1 MQQFRKVTTLAED
14 MASLGLGGHEAAPEA
29 SNELTE
35 ATLKRVKTK
44 RTTSSQK
51 SKARMAA
58 RKGKAKRNRARRMQ
72 AKKST
77 YKTKM
82 KRLKKM
88 KKGKKG
94 GPRTQLRLVTGL
106 GRQGNLFES
115 FNMATIDPASLTKE
129 GVVEAFENV
138 SKVSGVLARKF
149 AIIEELMDLP
159 VIHPESE
166 YGYDIDTSNA
176 VASGK
181 TGDAMDTVAQ
191 APKGNV
197 SAEEPKA
204 GPADTKVGEVAED
217 DVDPKDPVAEEDEDE
232 TVAEAVDDDEVTEE
246 EDEEVTEDD
255 DEEVTEDSEDDEDLE
270 EEDEKDEVQ
279 ESIRRRVAARLESMP
294 MDFEL
299 NAIRL
304 EAENIA
310 AQVAEGA
317 MTPVAAGAVLGDMV
331 SYLGGAMKAYDE
343 LAAELQTV
351 YIGTGEPIEIPGA
364 PAPEADGENP
374 KEYIGDGAP
383 EGDSAVD
390 DGDGP
395 KPDQTTPAPATP
407 AKKVAE
413 PKIEA
418 KPTPKA
424 PKVEAK
430 AALKAP
436 AVKAPAAKKP
446 APKA

>member
-1 MQQFRKVTTLAED
+1 MQFRKVTTLAED
-14 MASLGLGGHEAAPEA
+14 MANLGLGGHEAAPEA
-29 SNELTE
+29 GNELTE

-44 RTTSSQK
+44 RTTSSEK

-72 AKKST
+72 AKKSI

-149 AIIEELMDLP
+149 AIIEELMETSGLE

-166 YGYDIDTSNA
+166 HGYDLDTSNA

-181 TGDAMDTVAQ
+181 TGDAMDTAAD
-191 APKGNV
+191 APNGNL
-197 SAEEPKA
+197 SANEPKA
-204 GPADTKVGEVAED
+204 GATKGEVEED
-217 DVDPKDPVAEEDEDE
+217 DADPVDQAPAVDEDE
-232 TVAEAVDDDEVTEE
+232 YTEE
-246 EDEEVTEDD
+246 AGDDEVTEDD
-255 DEEVTEDSEDDEDLE
+255 DEEVTEDSEDDEVTEDDEDLE
-270 EEDEKDEVQ
+270 EEEEKDEVQ
-279 ESIRRRVAARLESMP
+279 EAIRRRVASRIESMP

-310 AQVAEGA
+310 AQVAEGG
-317 MTPVAAGAVLGDMV
+317 MSPVAAGVVLGDMV
-331 SYLGGAMKAYDE
+331 SYLGGAMKVYDD

-351 YIGTGEPIEIPGA
+351 YVGTGEPIEIPGA
-364 PAPEADGENP
+364 PAPEDDKENP
-374 KEYIGDGAP
+374 EEYIGDGAP

-407 AKKVAE
+407 AKKVTP

-418 KPTPKA
+418 KPAPKA
-424 PKVEAK
+424 PKAEAK
-430 AALKAP
+430 AAPAKAP
-436 AVKAPAAKKP
+436 AVKAPVAKKP
-446 APKA
+446 AAKA